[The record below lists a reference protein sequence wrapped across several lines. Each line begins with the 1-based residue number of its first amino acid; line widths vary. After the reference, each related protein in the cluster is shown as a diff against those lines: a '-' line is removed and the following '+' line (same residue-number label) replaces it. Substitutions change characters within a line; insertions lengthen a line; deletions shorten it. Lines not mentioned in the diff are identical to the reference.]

1 MHPTRPK
8 FIGRTIAQACRAV
21 NDWDVGKSAKAITR
35 GWLDMIVGAA
45 VLAGALVALCFPVY
59 LGTYDRWGIQI
70 RCGNGYAS
78 QSTQASTD
86 DRDQAHQPAPATN
99 YVGQCNS
106 ALAHRRAWAI
116 PVAAVGALI
125 LVPELVAWARGESRM
140 PAGPATESWDQA
152 ADTALHD
159 AALLDRRYRSH
170 RARPSDTTL

>member
-1 MHPTRPK
+1 
-8 FIGRTIAQACRAV
+8 V
-21 NDWDVGKSAKAITR
+21 DESAKVVTR
-35 GWLDMIVGAA
+35 GWVDMLIGAIL
-45 VLAGALVALCFPVY
+45 LAGALVALCFPVY
-59 LGTYDRWGIQI
+59 LGTYDKWGVQI
-70 RCGNGYAS
+70 KCGNGYHS
-78 QSTQASTD
+78 QIDSQLMQANNQ
-86 DRDQAHQPAPATN
+86 DQARRSEPPTG

-125 LVPELVAWARGESRM
+125 VVPELVAWARGGARSRAVTTNNSLAE
-140 PAGPATESWDQA
+140 P